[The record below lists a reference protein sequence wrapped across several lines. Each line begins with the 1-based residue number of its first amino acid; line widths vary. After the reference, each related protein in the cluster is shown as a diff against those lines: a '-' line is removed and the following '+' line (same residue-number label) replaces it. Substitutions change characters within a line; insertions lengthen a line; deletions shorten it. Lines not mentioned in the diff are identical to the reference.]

1 MGGGKEDDRMPEPS
15 ASVVLSLRVSHG
27 TLPFLPNAVIEGDLN
42 VEGVSALT
50 DLPPALTVEGRL
62 LLRGT
67 RIRSLPSHLRVGGSI
82 ELEGCTSLQT
92 LAEDIVVGGDLDLE
106 LCSNLIELPERL
118 VVRGDLYLF
127 GTSVRRIPRGTEI
140 GGSVYDLTT

>member
-1 MGGGKEDDRMPEPS
+1 MPES
-15 ASVVLSLRVSHG
+15 SGVLNLSLRVSNG
-27 TLPFLPNAVIEGDLN
+27 TLPFLLNAVIEGDLN
-42 VEGVSALT
+42 AEGVSALT
-50 DLPPALTVEGRL
+50 DLPPALTIEGRL

-67 RIRSLPSHLRVGGSI
+67 RIRALPSHLRVGGVV
-82 ELEGCTSLQT
+82 ELEGCTSLQR

-106 LCSNLIELPERL
+106 LCSNLTELPERL

-127 GTSVRRIPRGTEI
+127 GTSVRRIPRAAEI